1 MREAGLVED
10 DDDLDGFALVNQ
22 TVGDETEEAKLKQ
35 TLIDGE
41 GDTAMEGQ
49 EVSERPPMKRKMRA
63 QERIVDDNRCLLRRP
78 LQRLPTQHQSSPTA
92 QRLTGPAILAW
103 QTWRQTAHKTT
114 CWPDE

>member
-22 TVGDETEEAKLKQ
+22 TVGDETEEAKVKD

-49 EVSERPPMKRKMRA
+49 EVSGRRPIEREEHV
-63 QERIVDDNRCLLRRP
+63 QERIADDNRCPPRRP

-92 QRLTGPAILAW
+92 LRLTGPAIMAW
-103 QTWRQTAHKTT
+103 QAWRQTVRKTR
-114 CWPDE
+114 CRLDE